1 MSEADAAA
9 RIDTI
14 ERGYEYLLA
23 YAAQGRQEDRGT
35 EVRATLTA
43 MHVALTGL
51 VPQLQAQFADADP
64 DAGVGDYLAA
74 VERDVSVARG
84 AIGLVTTHD
93 LALTRIVETLNGR
106 AANVHFEDH
115 LEMGRMVFDYRMRPG
130 VVQRSNALELMRSV
144 GLEV

>member
-51 VPQLQAQFADADP
+51 VPQLQAQFADADYESAFDESRENLLRYLNDADGDGWSIDGRHGEGRDWPFDENGNDP
-64 DAGVGDYLAA
+64 DGWTAQIV
-74 VERDVSVARG
+74 
-84 AIGLVTTHD
+84 VTI
-93 LALTRIVETLNGR
+93 TR
-106 AANVHFEDH
+106 
-115 LEMGRMVFDYRMRPG
+115 P
-130 VVQRSNALELMRSV
+130 
-144 GLEV
+144 